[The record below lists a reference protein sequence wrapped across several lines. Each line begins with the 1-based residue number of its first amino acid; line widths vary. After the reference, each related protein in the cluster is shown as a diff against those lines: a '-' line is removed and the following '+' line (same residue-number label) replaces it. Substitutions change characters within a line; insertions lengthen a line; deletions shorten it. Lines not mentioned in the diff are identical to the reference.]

1 MTLLD
6 KKTYQLTLPGKRI
19 SAGCLL
25 FDAQDRLLVVEPTY
39 KPTWEIPGG
48 VVEAN
53 ESPRTA
59 VMREISEE
67 LGLQLVPERLLV
79 VDYCAET
86 AKRTESL
93 HFIFL
98 GPALTPE
105 LGQAVRLPAA
115 ELASY
120 RLLAVAEALPL
131 LNRKLRRRVQQ
142 AMLARAV
149 PGQVRYLEEQEPA
162 AGFATL

>member
-1 MTLLD
+1 MTVID

-25 FDAQDRLLVVEPTY
+25 FDAAERLLIVEPTY

-48 VVEAN
+48 VVETN

-59 VMREISEE
+59 VMREMVEE
-67 LGLQLVPERLLV
+67 LGLQLSPQRLLV
-79 VDYCAET
+79 VDYGAET
-86 AKRTESL
+86 PNRTESL

-98 GPALTPE
+98 GPLLTGD
-105 LGQAVRLPAA
+105 LKQAIRLPAA

-120 RLLAVAEALPL
+120 RLLAVPDALPL
-131 LNRKLRRRVQQ
+131 LNRKLRRRVEQ
-142 AMLARAV
+142 ALLARAA
-149 PGQVRYLEEQEPA
+149 PGHVRYLEEQEPV
-162 AGFATL
+162 G